1 MRISYDETV
10 DAVYITLA
18 NSIVERTVEIDPGT
32 LVDVDRAGNLVGIEV
47 IRPAR
52 DWPLSKVTEEYRL
65 KEHDLQALEALW
77 PDDNAAAPYPFTR
90 RIELAS

>member
-18 NSIVERTVEIDPGT
+18 DSTVERTVEIDPGT
-32 LVDVDRAGNLVGIEV
+32 LVDVDRAGSLVGIEV

-52 DWPLSKVTEEYRL
+52 DWPLNKIIEEYQLEER
-65 KEHDLQALEALW
+65 DLQALEALW
-77 PDDNAAAPYPFTR
+77 PDDNEATPYPFTR